1 MTRSLTSSPSG
12 ATMLYWPCMKR
23 FNKIFAVFLTLVLV
37 GQGCTKGPTPEAQ
50 QLSKPTTLNVWSVV
64 DDIDVYQPILNDF
77 RAAFP
82 NVEIRF
88 RRFRLEEY
96 ENEILNAL
104 SEDKGPD
111 VFLIH
116 NTWVGKYL
124 PKIQPSPP
132 SVRVAQQVVT
142 GTVRKQV
149 VYEVVEAKTISPRQY
164 RQDFVDAVAKDGIR
178 RVNVSTLAD
187 QPKFE
192 DRVVAI
198 PMSVDTLAL
207 YYNKDLL
214 NTAGIATPPDG
225 WDQFQA
231 QVRRLVRQNALG
243 EIVQAGAGFGTGSNV
258 ERSPDIMALLM
269 MQNGTVMA
277 DDNGYPT
284 FERIPP
290 DLASERDTP
299 PAFEALGFYT
309 DFANPSKDVYS
320 WNLSMPNSLDAF
332 IQGSS
337 AFFLGY
343 SYHLPVIR
351 ARAPKINLGIT
362 KVPQITGNPEV
373 NFANYWMWTVSKKA
387 KNADLA
393 WHFVNFLTNATE
405 APKYLEAAKRPA
417 ARRALLTSQLEDED
431 IGVFS
436 SQVLTAKSWYR
447 GVDPKNAEL
456 AIIDMIDGV
465 VQGTLD
471 PRNALRLT
479 SEKIAQTIQAPR
491 TQ

>member
-1 MTRSLTSSPSG
+1 
-12 ATMLYWPCMKR
+12 
-23 FNKIFAVFLTLVLV
+23 
-37 GQGCTKGPTPEAQ
+37 
-50 QLSKPTTLNVWSVV
+50 
-64 DDIDVYQPILNDF
+64 
-77 RAAFP
+77 
-82 NVEIRF
+82 
-88 RRFRLEEY
+88 
-96 ENEILNAL
+96 
-104 SEDKGPD
+104 
-111 VFLIH
+111 
-116 NTWVGKYL
+116 
-124 PKIQPSPP
+124 
-132 SVRVAQQVVT
+132 
-142 GTVRKQV
+142 
-149 VYEVVEAKTISPRQY
+149 
-164 RQDFVDAVAKDGIR
+164 
-178 RVNVSTLAD
+178 
-187 QPKFE
+187 
-192 DRVVAI
+192 
-198 PMSVDTLAL
+198 
-207 YYNKDLL
+207 
-214 NTAGIATPPDG
+214 
-225 WDQFQA
+225 
-231 QVRRLVRQNALG
+231 
-243 EIVQAGAGFGTGSNV
+243 
-258 ERSPDIMALLM
+258 
-269 MQNGTVMA
+269 
-277 DDNGYPT
+277 
-284 FERIPP
+284 
-290 DLASERDTP
+290 
-299 PAFEALGFYT
+299 
-309 DFANPSKDVYS
+309 
-320 WNLSMPNSLDAF
+320 F

-447 GVDPKNAEL
+447 GVDPKTAEL